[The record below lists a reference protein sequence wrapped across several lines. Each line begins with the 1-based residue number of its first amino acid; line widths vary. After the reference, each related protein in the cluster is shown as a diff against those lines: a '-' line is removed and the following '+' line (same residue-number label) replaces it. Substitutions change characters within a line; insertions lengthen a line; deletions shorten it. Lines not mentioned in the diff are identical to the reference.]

1 MIPDN
6 IGNSPRPACIG
17 IASNTD
23 SEGEYSFLGR
33 CIPDIHAY
41 KQDQVADF
49 SHRACEG
56 ELGPKGTGNTGLTTV
71 APVEM
76 RPHGRQ
82 LPPGQFQRGR
92 KRLNLQAC
100 GEVNR

>member
-76 RPHGRQ
+76 PGRID
-82 LPPGQFQRGR
+82 GSCRRGSFNEDESALIFELAA
-92 KRLNLQAC
+92 K
-100 GEVNR
+100 